1 MKLNFA
7 SVTLFFTA
15 AVSTVATSII
25 PHQLELT
32 PREFEVTNNAIFNLE
47 HYNTKRSLLTSEEI
61 SKRESQIVTQIL
73 TIIKDT
79 NLAPGVIH
87 YFITDPLLSDV
98 TKLVVVT
105 AIKNGWIDLGTLM
118 KSLNDSGLAVS
129 IIEDLINDCAF
140 YSQIFKMVGELILGL
155 PNVVSVEAGVS
166 PEAVSAAVS
175 KREIPVYARD
185 TEDILTSLME
195 SLKNSG
201 LANQVVEA
209 LIIDDDFYTFGADLV
224 SQLFSSGAI
233 TLEQLGEALVQS
245 GLLPPILRL
254 LLNVETIQKIVI
266 KALSAALGVCKN
278 SPTTSSIVTKPT
290 GGPAPTISTG
300 SADLTSIFKTALS
313 TVTSEDP
320 VYSVPTV
327 STEANKEAVNSVP
340 SSTLSTIATT
350 EVTVSSV
357 PGTTLSTVTIT
368 SPPKLCRK
376 KKRTI

>member
-32 PREFEVTNNAIFNLE
+32 PREFEVVNNAIFNLE
-47 HYNTKRSLLTSEEI
+47 HYNTKRSLLTSEDI

-105 AIKNGWIDLGTLM
+105 AIKNGWINLGTLM

-175 KREIPVYARD
+175 ERN
-185 TEDILTSLME
+185 T
-195 SLKNSG
+195 
-201 LANQVVEA
+201 
-209 LIIDDDFYTFGADLV
+209 DL
-224 SQLFSSGAI
+224 
-233 TLEQLGEALVQS
+233 
-245 GLLPPILRL
+245 
-254 LLNVETIQKIVI
+254 
-266 KALSAALGVCKN
+266 C
-278 SPTTSSIVTKPT
+278 
-290 GGPAPTISTG
+290 
-300 SADLTSIFKTALS
+300 
-313 TVTSEDP
+313 
-320 VYSVPTV
+320 
-327 STEANKEAVNSVP
+327 
-340 SSTLSTIATT
+340 
-350 EVTVSSV
+350 
-357 PGTTLSTVTIT
+357 
-368 SPPKLCRK
+368 
-376 KKRTI
+376 